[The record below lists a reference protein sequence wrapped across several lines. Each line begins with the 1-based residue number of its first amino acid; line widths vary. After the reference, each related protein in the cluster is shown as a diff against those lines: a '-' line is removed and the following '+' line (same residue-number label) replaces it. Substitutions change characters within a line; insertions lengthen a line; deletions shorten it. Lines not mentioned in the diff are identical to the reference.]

1 VVRDVAE
8 AGRCPVL
15 PSIQVA
21 SAYRQEAL
29 SPEEFEAD
37 LRAALEPPSAG
48 VVLWKWDDIAADPA
62 KADVIRKV
70 LRAPR

>member
-1 VVRDVAE
+1 
-8 AGRCPVL
+8 VL

-21 SAYRQEAL
+21 PAYREEAL
-29 SPEEFEAD
+29 SAEEFEAS

-62 KADVIRKV
+62 KAAVIRSV
-70 LRAPR
+70 LRGLR

>member
-1 VVRDVAE
+1 
-8 AGRCPVL
+8 VL

-21 SAYRQEAL
+21 PAYYREEEL

-48 VVLWKWDDIAADPA
+48 VVFWKWDDIAADPA
-62 KADVIRKV
+62 KAAVVRRV
-70 LRAPR
+70 LRELQ